1 MTAARRTLRDS
12 RKSDDARRVRDL
24 LRSALN
30 GDLYPNGLLPGE
42 TQLME
47 QFAVSRSSVRDALA
61 MLHAEGLIDR
71 RKGLGTLVVHSK
83 NIVELNEN
91 HGVGEP
97 GPGSI
102 WSGLMRTHVLDWSD
116 VPLPH
121 IAADRMGAEP
131 GEPSLRIDYVAM
143 LDGTPLGVATN
154 YLRYPQAAAVHP
166 SMFKV
171 DWYAMLDAA
180 GLPVGETT
188 FLWEAG
194 LADEMDARLL
204 GIEVGAAIMIGE
216 QVIYEPSGVAYD
228 FALTRG
234 RGDRTAMFSRAGN
247 NPA

>member
-1 MTAARRTLRDS
+1 MTAVRHALRDS

-24 LRSALN
+24 LRSALTS
-30 GDLYPNGLLPGE
+30 DLYPNGLLPGE

-47 QFAVSRSSVRDALA
+47 QFAVPRSAVREALA

-83 NIVELNEN
+83 CIVPLTEN

-102 WSGLMRTHVLDWSD
+102 WSGLMRTHLLDWSV
-116 VPLPH
+116 VPLPQ
-121 IAADRMGAEP
+121 IAAERMDAKP
-131 GEPSLRIDYVAM
+131 GERSLRIDYVAM
-143 LDGTPLGVATN
+143 LDGTPLGTATN
-154 YLRYPQAAAVHP
+154 YLRYPWADAVGP
-166 SMFKV
+166 AQFKV

-180 GLPVGETT
+180 GLPIGETT

-194 LADEMDARLL
+194 LADAMDAKLL
-204 GIEVGAAIMIGE
+204 GIDVGAAIMIGE
-216 QVIYEPSGVAYD
+216 EVIYAPSGVAYD

-234 RGDRTAMFSRAGN
+234 RGDRTAMLSRAGN
-247 NPA
+247 DPA